1 MLCASNLKPTTRA
14 KRARRF
20 REQYLVRKSR
30 LSPYWS
36 IDDWGR
42 GCRIGKEKVKGIDL
56 VGVGD
61 VAVGRTFCAKREGVC
76 VYACLITIKSL
87 ELLVTVH
94 KSLK

>member
-1 MLCASNLKPTTRA
+1 M
-14 KRARRF
+14 
-20 REQYLVRKSR
+20 
-30 LSPYWS
+30 
-36 IDDWGR
+36 
-42 GCRIGKEKVKGIDL
+42 KGIDL

>member
-1 MLCASNLKPTTRA
+1 MLCASNLKLTTRA
-14 KRARRF
+14 KRAQRF
-20 REQYLVRKSR
+20 REQYLVKSR

-61 VAVGRTFCAKREGVC
+61 VAVGQTFCAKRQGVC
-76 VYACLITIKSL
+76 VYVCLINYKIIGFVDNCS
-87 ELLVTVH
+87 
-94 KSLK
+94 